1 MAMVSRRIRS
11 DEGFTLTEMLVVT
24 LLMGM
29 VLGLVYMVMGAVNSS
44 ADTLEAK
51 TIAADENRVV
61 MDRITRELRQAQE
74 IVDGHGV
81 FLRAQPRQCA
91 FYADVDHDG
100 VPELI
105 EYRVQGQTLY
115 RSEARSTVSV
125 PPYTFGSPSPEVVV
139 AGSLD
144 SGFTGNVFTY
154 YDNEDPAHE
163 VSSGHPEDISAVKLR
178 LVSGKTVNRTTAFV
192 DLSTWVKIR
201 AVHNTID

>member
-1 MAMVSRRIRS
+1 MMRRRFR
-11 DEGFTLTEMLVVT
+11 DDAGFTLTELLVVT

-29 VLGLVYMVMGAVNSS
+29 VLGLVYVVMGAVSS
-44 ADTLEAK
+44 TADSLEAR
-51 TIAADENRVV
+51 TVATEENRQM
-61 MDRITRELRQAQE
+61 MDQVTRELRQAQE
-74 IVDGHGV
+74 IVEGEGV

-115 RSEARSTVSV
+115 RSEARSQTAV
-125 PPYTFGSPSPEVVV
+125 PPYTFGQPGAETVV
-139 AGSLD
+139 AESMS

-154 YDNEDPAHE
+154 YDNEDPAGE
-163 VSSGHPEDISAVKLR
+163 VASGHPEDVSAVKLR
-178 LVSGKTVNRTTAFV
+178 LVTGKTVNRKTAFV

-201 AVHNTID
+201 SVHNTID